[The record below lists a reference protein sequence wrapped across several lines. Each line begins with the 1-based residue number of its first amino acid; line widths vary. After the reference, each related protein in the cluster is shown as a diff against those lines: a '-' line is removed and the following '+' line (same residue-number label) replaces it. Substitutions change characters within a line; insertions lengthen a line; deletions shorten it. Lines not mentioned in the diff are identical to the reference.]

1 MTIQKSDL
9 IEIIQE
15 EIRQLINELGLC
27 HSPSTGKF
35 VKCSKGSVYSLT
47 KSAAE
52 KHRIDPKFIG
62 RGNVTSKEPREP
74 AKLRT
79 PFGLNTST
87 KGKQGGRKKISGD
100 DISPKYS
107 VSKYPEKYDEDIS
120 FGMRDLMDALT
131 LLDEDKSDDFCKK
144 CAPCR
149 QRWQNS
155 FLNALNQVELANKGE
170 LKKKK

>member
-1 MTIQKSDL
+1 MKIQRSVL
-9 IEIIQE
+9 IDVIQE
-15 EIRQLINELGLC
+15 EINQVINELGLC
-27 HSPSTGKF
+27 HSPVTGKF
-35 VKCSKGSVYSLT
+35 VKCNKGSVYSLT

-52 KHRIDPKFIG
+52 KHGVDSKFVG
-62 RGNVTSKEPREP
+62 RGNVTSKEPRKP
-74 AKLRT
+74 AKLIT

-100 DISPKYS
+100 DINPKYS
-107 VSKYPEKYDEDIS
+107 VSNYPDKYDEDIT
-120 FGMRDLMDALT
+120 FGMRDLMNAMT
-131 LLDEDKSDDFCKK
+131 LLDEDKMDDFCAK

-170 LKKKK
+170 LRKRK

>member
-1 MTIQKSDL
+1 MEVIREEIQKL
-9 IEIIQE
+9 M
-15 EIRQLINELGLC
+15 NELGLC
-27 HSPSTGKF
+27 HSPTTGKF
-35 VKCSKGSVYSLT
+35 SKCDKGAVYSLT
-47 KSAAE
+47 KSAAQ
-52 KHRIDPKFIG
+52 KHGIDSKFVG
-62 RGNVTSKEPREP
+62 RGSITSKEPRKP

-107 VSKYPEKYDEDIS
+107 VSKYPERYDEDIS
-120 FGMRDLMDALT
+120 FGMRELMDAMT
-131 LLDEDKSDDFCKK
+131 LIDEDKIDDFCAK

-170 LKKKK
+170 LKKRK